1 MKTFSFEN
9 LIAWQKAKEL
19 VKFIY
24 KATQSFPK
32 EERFGLTSQL
42 RRAGLSIASNLAE
55 GSGRQSGKDK
65 AHFTTIAYGSLMEA
79 VNQSII
85 AFEIGYL
92 EEEYYWE
99 IRGQAEEISRMLTS
113 LKNSQIRD

>member
-1 MKTFSFEN
+1 MKNFSFEN
-9 LIAWQKAKEL
+9 LIVWQKAKEL
-19 VKFIY
+19 VKFVY
-24 KATQSFPK
+24 RATQPFPK

-42 RRAGLSIASNLAE
+42 RRSSLSVASNLAE

-85 AFEIGYL
+85 AFELGYL
-92 EEEYYWE
+92 TEDHYWE
-99 IRGQAEEISRMLTS
+99 IRERAEEISRMLTS
-113 LKNSQIRD
+113 LKDSQL